1 MTFLCFH
8 ITTFLFIFCKQ
19 HYGRQNFT
27 FVSLCW
33 QFFCLTSLKVSP
45 GSSDVVKLCASLLC
59 GASLQWDSETVKG
72 EQAGWRSDWSTV
84 NKKLQ
89 HSTKSIKST
98 LYRKFQKLLQPKE
111 IIAGTPSY
119 QIYSAFIYIYSSGLR
134 LFAFHYLGQQIYI
147 EDDVLEW
154 KLKVRSQNQNQDGR
168 MRRNVQQKA
177 YYTKKKPHSA
187 EKASSENLIWV
198 IQLLLFFP
206 SWLLCD
212 WSIF

>member
-1 MTFLCFH
+1 MH
-8 ITTFLFIFCKQ
+8 FIFCKQ
-19 HYGRQNFT
+19 HLGRQNFT

-98 LYRKFQKLLQPKE
+98 LYRKFKKLLQPIRKLLPARQV
-111 IIAGTPSY
+111 IKSI
-119 QIYSAFIYIYSSGLR
+119 QRLYIFSSGLR

-177 YYTKKKPHSA
+177 YYTKKKTSFCR
-187 EKASSENLIWV
+187 KSFV
-198 IQLLLFFP
+198 R
-206 SWLLCD
+206 
-212 WSIF
+212 

>member
-98 LYRKFQKLLQPKE
+98 LYRKFKKLLQPIRKLLPARQV
-111 IIAGTPSY
+111 IKSI
-119 QIYSAFIYIYSSGLR
+119 QR
-134 LFAFHYLGQQIYI
+134 LHIFT
-147 EDDVLEW
+147 
-154 KLKVRSQNQNQDGR
+154 
-168 MRRNVQQKA
+168 VQGF
-177 YYTKKKPHSA
+177 
-187 EKASSENLIWV
+187 V
-198 IQLLLFFP
+198 FLLFIIWDNRFI
-206 SWLLCD
+206 SRMMFWNE
-212 WSIF
+212 S